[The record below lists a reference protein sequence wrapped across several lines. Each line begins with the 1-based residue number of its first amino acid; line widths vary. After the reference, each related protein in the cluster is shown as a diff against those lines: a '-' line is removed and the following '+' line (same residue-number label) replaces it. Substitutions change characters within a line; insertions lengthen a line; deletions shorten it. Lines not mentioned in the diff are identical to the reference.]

1 MPALSNPSA
10 PVLFAAGLSAAMA
23 VVAFLTWFYHD
34 SKHRDLDSWI
44 QFGFS
49 GDTLRHV
56 LLYYR
61 SMFVSML
68 VFYVLFVLSCIL
80 LQAEGRELF
89 SENGQPIAAWP
100 LGTALFALDLVL
112 RGGFFDVMEH
122 FELRVTAL
130 HMNRDAPWFVI
141 YCFVFRMYYGLTLIR
156 LALSFAW
163 IWARIYSARK
173 KLPETIAG

>member
-1 MPALSNPSA
+1 MLALSNPSV
-10 PVLFAAGLSAAMA
+10 PTIFAAGLSVAMA
-23 VVAFLTWFYHD
+23 AVAFLTWFYHD

-44 QFGFS
+44 QYGFS

-68 VFYVLFVLSCIL
+68 VFYVLFVLTCIL
-80 LQAEGRELF
+80 LQGETQELF
-89 SENGQPIAAWP
+89 TEDGRVVAAGPFGIAV
-100 LGTALFALDLVL
+100 FSLDLVL
-112 RGGFFDVMEH
+112 RGGLFDIMEH
-122 FELRVTAL
+122 FDLHVTAL
-130 HMNRDAPWFVI
+130 QMNRAAPWFVI
-141 YCFVFRMYYGLTLIR
+141 YCFVFRMYYSLTLIR

-173 KLPETIAG
+173 KQPETAIN